1 MQRLQNT
8 SRGAYATIL
17 LTPNSMKVQNMPSN
31 RLPMKRIPNQ
41 FIITDEG
48 RGANGNFIRREVFQS
63 YDSVIAVRT
72 IWPDETRIELDER
85 YWDYSTT
92 TGKYRNQFL
101 GEDKAATEKK
111 IKSGEYVLTN
121 LN

>member
-1 MQRLQNT
+1 
-8 SRGAYATIL
+8 
-17 LTPNSMKVQNMPSN
+17 MKVQNMPSS

-48 RGANGNFIRREVFQS
+48 CGALGNFIKREVFQS
-63 YDSVIAVRT
+63 YDSIIVERM
-72 IWPDETRIELDER
+72 IWPDGEITTKLDAK

-101 GEDKAATEKK
+101 GEDKKETEKK
-111 IKSGEYVLTN
+111 IKAGVYVLAD
-121 LN
+121 LNKGE